1 MHLFLPRTSEWHVGS
16 VAMGENGDNS
26 ESLSKVKAHP
36 RKRPSPTD
44 HCQDVNG
51 KCSICLAP
59 GRADESPSAL
69 IHEQKYKQEPT
80 CVQKRDPLYLC
91 T

>member
-1 MHLFLPRTSEWHVGS
+1 
-16 VAMGENGDNS
+16 MGANGDHS
-26 ESLSKVKAHP
+26 ERLSKVKAHP
-36 RKRPSPTD
+36 RKSPTN

-69 IHEQKYKQEPT
+69 MHEQKYK
-80 CVQKRDPLYLC
+80 
-91 T
+91 